1 MGGVCLDY
9 LGGGAV
15 SRRIQCLL
23 AGAAVGIVVDAAL
36 DFTPTR
42 GAIIAVIGV

>member
-15 SRRIQCLL
+15 SRRIQGLL
-23 AGAAVGIVVDAAL
+23 AGAAVGIIIDAAL
-36 DFTPTR
+36 NFTSAR